1 MNINQWYL
9 VAQEYMSNYG
19 GNNGYVRAYAR
30 YTQQDTENVR
40 SYVETQCRFY
50 VEQYYVTSGKPTGGS
65 ISCTDLGTS
74 ASGDAGGRY
83 NAGETV
89 IASSGG
95 WVSHDAEG
103 NKTINV
109 SANMGRELN
118 EKLNYT
124 NEEQF
129 IGYYNGDRLYRKR
142 ITGIFDQRYASSYW
156 ANISITGTKT
166 LVNFGGAIYDT
177 ADATGNSFNASSG
190 TRMVRIPSGTLRL
203 DLTNTSFVN
212 KYFDCWVEYTR
223 N

>member
-9 VAQEYMSNYG
+9 VAQEFMSNYG

-50 VEQYYVTSGKPTGGS
+50 VEQYYVISGKPTGGS

-109 SANMGRELN
+109 SANM
-118 EKLNYT
+118 YT
-124 NEEQF
+124 A
-129 IGYYNGDRLYRKR
+129 YNGVNKTASGSITLPKIEVKPPYAENLLIYKNGAYLDTNIYIKNNGQFLECELYRK
-142 ITGIFDQRYASSYW
+142 
-156 ANISITGTKT
+156 
-166 LVNFGGAIYDT
+166 VNGQ
-177 ADATGNSFNASSG
+177 
-190 TRMVRIPSGTLRL
+190 
-203 DLTNTSFVN
+203 FV
-212 KYFDCWVEYTR
+212 K
-223 N
+223 

>member
-9 VAQEYMSNYG
+9 VAQEFMSNYG

-65 ISCTDLGTS
+65 VSCTDLSTS
-74 ASGDAGGRY
+74 ASGDAGGTY

-89 IASSGG
+89 IASSSG

-109 SANMGRELN
+109 SANM
-118 EKLNYT
+118 YT
-124 NEEQF
+124 A
-129 IGYYNGDRLYRKR
+129 YNGVNKTASGSITLPKIEVKPPYAENLLIYKHGVYLDTNVYVKNNGQFLECELYRK
-142 ITGIFDQRYASSYW
+142 
-156 ANISITGTKT
+156 
-166 LVNFGGAIYDT
+166 VNGQ
-177 ADATGNSFNASSG
+177 
-190 TRMVRIPSGTLRL
+190 
-203 DLTNTSFVN
+203 FV
-212 KYFDCWVEYTR
+212 K
-223 N
+223 

>member
-9 VAQEYMSNYG
+9 VAQEFMSNYG

-40 SYVETQCRFY
+40 SYVETECRFY

-65 ISCTDLGTS
+65 ISCTDLNTS
-74 ASGDAGGRY
+74 SSGDAGGTY

-109 SANMGRELN
+109 SANM
-118 EKLNYT
+118 YT
-124 NEEQF
+124 AYNGVNKTASGNITLPKIEVKPPYAENLLIYKNGAYLDTNVYVKNNGQFLEGEVYRKVNGQF
-129 IGYYNGDRLYRKR
+129 IK
-142 ITGIFDQRYASSYW
+142 
-156 ANISITGTKT
+156 
-166 LVNFGGAIYDT
+166 
-177 ADATGNSFNASSG
+177 
-190 TRMVRIPSGTLRL
+190 
-203 DLTNTSFVN
+203 
-212 KYFDCWVEYTR
+212 
-223 N
+223 